1 MSGVVDFRTQLED
14 ANGNITGV
22 AGNPLVTTG
31 GGGGGSALADVLLTD
46 TTNALFVARD
56 NGVTVTY
63 FNLNTNAV
71 YTPVG
76 TISAVLGLTDAQLRN
91 TAVPISA
98 LTLPLPTGAATETT
112 LAGVS
117 AKFGSLG
124 QKTMAASAPVV
135 LASDQAVLSVT
146 GPLTDTQLRAAAV
159 PVAVNSVT
167 GELIEA
173 IEALRMTVGS
183 LSRTI
188 GLSLPD
194 LLGRQR
200 VVLDAITGNLTLA
213 TLSTVGTVTNQ
224 TQMGAFNAS
233 DQIPALMHM
242 SADSL
247 RRNIS
252 VT

>member
-1 MSGVVDFRTQLED
+1 MHVGSVAEAVKLNSADGQP
-14 ANGNITGV
+14 ITGL
-22 AGNPLVTTG
+22 NPLPTTGG

-46 TTNALFVARD
+46 NTGALFVSRD
-56 NGVTVTY
+56 NGTTVTY

-76 TISAVLGLTDAQLRN
+76 TISAVLGLTN
-91 TAVPISA
+91 
-98 LTLPLPTGAATETT
+98 
-112 LAGVS
+112 
-117 AKFGSLG
+117 
-124 QKTMAASAPVV
+124 
-135 LASDQAVLSVT
+135 
-146 GPLTDTQLRAAAV
+146 TQLRATAV
-159 PVAVNSVT
+159 PVAVSGVT

-188 GLSLPD
+188 GLSIPD

-200 VVLDAITGNLTLA
+200 VSIDVISAGLTLG
-213 TLSTVGTVTNQ
+213 TITTVGTVSNQ
-224 TQMGAFNAS
+224 TQIGGFVAA

-242 SADSL
+242 SAD
-247 RRNIS
+247 NIRANIK